1 MGWGAT
7 TSTVY
12 FDYNASAPLLE
23 IARTAMMDALEYTGN
38 PSSVHS
44 SGRSVRRLLEDA
56 RSAVAASVTAAPAE
70 VVFTSGATEA
80 NALACAGLAPEH
92 IAATAIEH
100 DSILDLVAP
109 SRRIPVRADG
119 TVDLDR
125 LGTLLDQEPRPKLL
139 AVMLANN
146 ETGVIQPVAEAAALA
161 RAAGVPVHC
170 DAVQGWR
177 RIAFTFGELGVDSLA
192 LSAHKAGGPKGI
204 GALVAR
210 RGALRQAVLY
220 GGGQERGWR
229 AGTENVAAAAG
240 FGAVAAAP
248 FPEPGT
254 VQALRDDLERAVR
267 AAVPET
273 QVIAESSPRL
283 SNTSMLA
290 LPGRDSETLVIRLD
304 LEGIAVSAGSACSS
318 GRVGPSHVLEAMSLP
333 PAISRSAVRVS
344 LGPQADPVEV
354 DKFVAAW
361 KRVAITCSRR
371 ATH

>member
-1 MGWGAT
+1 M
-7 TSTVY
+7 STIY

-23 IARTAMMDALEYTGN
+23 VARTAMIDALEYTGN

-44 SGRSVRRLLEDA
+44 LGRGVRRVLEDA
-56 RSAVAASVTAAPAE
+56 RSAVAASVAAAPE
-70 VVFTSGATEA
+70 EIVFTSGATEA
-80 NALACAGLAPEH
+80 NALACAGLAPER
-92 IAATAIEH
+92 IAASAIEH
-100 DSILDLVAP
+100 DSILGLATP

-119 TVDLDR
+119 RIDLER
-125 LGTLLDQEPRPKLL
+125 LETLLDQKPRPKLL

-161 RAAGVPVHC
+161 RAAGVLVHC

-177 RIAFTFGELGVDSLA
+177 RIAFTFDELGVDSLA

-210 RGALRQAVLY
+210 RGVLRQAVLH

-229 AGTENVAAAAG
+229 AGTENVAAATG
-240 FGAVAAAP
+240 FGAVAASCLPAP
-248 FPEPGT
+248 GA

-267 AAVPET
+267 TAVPDT
-273 QVIAESSPRL
+273 QVVAECSPRL
-283 SNTSMLA
+283 ANTSMLA
-290 LPGRDSETLVIRLD
+290 LRGCDSETLVIRLD

-333 PAISRSAVRVS
+333 RAISRSAVRVS
-344 LGPQADPVEV
+344 LGPQADRAEVE
-354 DKFVAAW
+354 KFVAAW
-361 KRVAITCSRR
+361 KRVAATRGSR